1 MSHDYLHCVPI
12 DNCKWCVSHTSFCCP
27 LFVLMSLLFCLR
39 AYIHYAQYCITCNI
53 YMQHTCILSFPL
65 PSLSAILPLPLPH
78 TDEDTHVH
86 ACTQSHVLL
95 VSDRDSHRW
104 TAQSYTYTI
113 VTAHMVYSIH
123 MPLHIHIDLHT
134 RSDTKVCHLE
144 CVWNLLKCKKRQTI
158 TNKHTLY

>member
-1 MSHDYLHCVPI
+1 MCFTYLILLPPFCAHVSSILFKGIYPLCAILYNLQYLHAAHVHS
-12 DNCKWCVSHTSFCCP
+12 VFSS
-27 LFVLMSLLFCLR
+27 
-39 AYIHYAQYCITCNI
+39 
-53 YMQHTCILSFPL
+53 
-65 PSLSAILPLPLPH
+65 SLSLCYSSSPSPTHRWRH
-78 TDEDTHVH
+78 TR
-86 ACTQSHVLL
+86 ACMHTQSHVLL